1 MDCSTNGIRALL
13 GEPTREA
20 SMSRKTWLW
29 LSTALVVAGVATL
42 ASCLLRSD
50 HRSYRL

>member
-1 MDCSTNGIRALL
+1 MDCSTNGIPALF

-29 LSTALVVAGVATL
+29 LSTALVVAGIVTL
-42 ASCLLRSD
+42 ASCLWRPD
-50 HRSYRL
+50 RRSYRL